1 MDYQTL
7 HLHEQEFC
15 IRTLTSETE
24 KELAYR
30 FRYRIFC
37 RALRWISPSAPG
49 IDRDQYDDWAT
60 LLGVFDESSE
70 LRALVHIL
78 PPTGPFMLESDFAP
92 LLAPEHSVRKAPDTI
107 ELTRFAV
114 DPSAAQIPG
123 LSQKLSLLLYKGLY
137 HWCQRNVVRY
147 AYLVVEKYFFR
158 AIQLAGFPCRRIG
171 PLLQLPPANV
181 ESLAGLF
188 DMNFFLT
195 EARTK
200 RPQLHAW
207 LNDVDAQSARCS
219 IASATA

>member
-1 MDYQTL
+1 MPYQPI

-15 IRTLTSETE
+15 LRTITSEKE

-30 FRYRIFC
+30 FRYRVFC

-49 IDRDQYDDWAT
+49 IDRDHYDDAAT
-60 LLGVFDESSE
+60 LLGVFEDSGE
-70 LRALVHIL
+70 LRAMVRIL
-78 PPTGPFMLESDFAP
+78 PPTGTFMLESDFAP

-114 DPSAAQIPG
+114 DPEAVQTRG

-137 HWCQRNVVRY
+137 QWCHCNAVRY
-147 AYLVVEKYFFR
+147 AYLAVEKYFFR

-171 PLLQLPPANV
+171 PLVPLPPANV
-181 ESLAGLF
+181 ESLAAIF
-188 DMNFFLT
+188 DMEVF
-195 EARTK
+195 ASQAHAK
-200 RPQLHAW
+200 RPQLAAW
-207 LNDVDAQSARCS
+207 LSAGQPQHAPCS